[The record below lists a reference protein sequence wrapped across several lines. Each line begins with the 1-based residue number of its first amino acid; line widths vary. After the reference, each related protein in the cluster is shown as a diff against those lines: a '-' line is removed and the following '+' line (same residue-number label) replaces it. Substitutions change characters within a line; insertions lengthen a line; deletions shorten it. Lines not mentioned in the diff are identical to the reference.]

1 MIRTRCPICG
11 VEVEAMLYRAHRQAS
26 HPDYVQWGRR
36 KVRLSIYVLFSW
48 FALFVVDALFGRFLT
63 PDFLFAGVVAYALGT
78 LIVAMLV
85 ERRKIR
91 ELRSAWKET
100 HPLFEKAT

>member
-1 MIRTRCPICG
+1 
-11 VEVEAMLYRAHRQAS
+11 MLYRAHREAS

-63 PDFLFAGVVAYALGT
+63 PDFLFAGVVAYVLGT

-91 ELRSAWKET
+91 ELSRRQHRLEASNWELACLQN
-100 HPLFEKAT
+100 PRYD